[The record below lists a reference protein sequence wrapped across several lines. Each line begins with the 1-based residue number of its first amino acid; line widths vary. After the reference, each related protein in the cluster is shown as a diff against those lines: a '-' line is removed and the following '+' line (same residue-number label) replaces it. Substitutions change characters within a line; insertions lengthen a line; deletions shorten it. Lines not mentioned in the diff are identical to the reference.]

1 MVRYRA
7 ALAAAS
13 VAVIAALAG
22 CQGQSGSTLANSTP
36 TPLSSSDCDLLG
48 GNWTGGSCSFDAGQS
63 PSGSPDS
70 QAPGTSTPPASAP
83 ARPAAQHCDGS
94 LWSHVYHAYRLHVVS
109 QCRTVTGVVDAI
121 RWEPDGDTHIDLNVS
136 DKSVLNAV
144 NDSEHHGDLVLE
156 EICAGTVTQS
166 DAIAACSGV
175 SNHATVPSRG
185 DAVTVTGSYVL
196 DADHGWMEIHPVSV
210 LTVTGHPGTNAT
222 FGIAAEDDQAPA
234 EAPATR
240 PAAPVSHPSAAAP
253 PASCYPLTNGG
264 KCYEP
269 GEYCRKAD
277 AGSYGVAG
285 DGKRIYC
292 TGGRW
297 ETA

>member
-1 MVRYRA
+1 MRSCRA
-7 ALAAAS
+7 ALAAA
-13 VAVIAALAG
+13 AILALAG
-22 CQGQSGSTLANSTP
+22 CSLAPSSSGPDLPPPS
-36 TPLSSSDCDLLG
+36 PLSSSDCASLG
-48 GNWTGGSCSFDAGQS
+48 GTWTGGRCSFDAGQS
-63 PSGSPDS
+63 PSDSPDT
-70 QAPGTSTPPASAP
+70 QAPDTGTPSASAP
-83 ARPAAQHCDGS
+83 VVPAAQNCDGS
-94 LWSHVYHAYRLHVVS
+94 LWSHVYHSYRLHVVS

-136 DKSVLNAV
+136 DKSLLNAV
-144 NDSEHHGDLVLE
+144 NDSEQHGDLVLE
-156 EICAGTVTQS
+156 EICAGTVTQA

-210 LTVTGHPGTNAT
+210 LTVTGHPGTSAA
-222 FGIAAEDDQAPA
+222 FGIAAEDEPA
-234 EAPATR
+234 ATH
-240 PAAPVSHPSAAAP
+240 PAAPVSHAPAAAP
-253 PASCYPLTNGG
+253 PTSCYPLTNGG

-292 TGGRW
+292 TAGRW